1 VARSFFNG
9 RRTTGLSLIELA
21 LVMVI
26 VTLALVPV
34 IRMIGGPNSSEGK
47 GNATRVIGLKSKE
60 ILLANSLV
68 ERALSSDLQVFNC
81 GNAFNPVTNLPG
93 VGQSA
98 DFPAGGR
105 CTDNTYNQ
113 PLYYQWTVRNMDP
126 SGTEMPMGNHYYTS
140 VLNVWDTATGGT
152 PIMTL
157 PTFLFW
163 NESAFQ
169 TTSNS
174 TGIIVVLDSSGS
186 MSAGQVETAF
196 APRGLGNSASPFLK
210 YRYADPDIGYNP
222 PASIALNIN
231 NNAQLDV
238 VSALN
243 ADDPDTPWDDRYI
256 KPGILG
262 FPVGP
267 PSCST
272 SMANWNAVGN
282 VWQSPPFFAFDDN
295 DDRDRTRAICALT
308 GMPIDLVWQ
317 TTMNW
322 YFSRIEAAR
331 SSLISFLIS
340 MEADPSL
347 YQNTKLGFVTF
358 STDVVDRVVNPIES
372 VDGNNRYPQMRRWFT
387 WINRQGGSRM
397 IPATG
402 STNMYGALRRGAQV
416 AFSDSTLD
424 NRIIFLVG
432 DGAPMVA
439 PTSHAAFQTL
449 STQIGNGT
457 FPGANGKTATVF
469 TLGLLSSDPDLP
481 EYLRDDIALRT
492 PGGEFF
498 YAQSIG
504 DVDPIFNQI
513 KYQIQRVILLNK
525 SNRFNVDFS

>member
-1 VARSFFNG
+1 MTRFFFNG
-9 RRTTGLSLIELA
+9 RRAKGLSLIELA

-26 VTLALVPV
+26 VTIALVPV
-34 IRMIGGPNSSEGK
+34 IRMVGGPNSSSGQ
-47 GNATRVIGLKSKE
+47 GNATRVVGLRSKE
-60 ILLANSLV
+60 ILLANSLL
-68 ERALSSDLQVFNC
+68 ERALSSDLQVLSC
-81 GNAFNPVTNLPG
+81 GNSFNPLTSLPT
-93 VGQSA
+93 VGQST
-98 DFPAGGR
+98 DFPTGSR

-113 PLYYQWTVRNMDP
+113 PLYYQWTVRNMDA
-126 SGTEMPMGNHYYTS
+126 SGSDIPMGNHYYTS
-140 VLNVWDTATGGT
+140 TLNVWDKPSGGT
-152 PIMTL
+152 PLITL

-163 NESAFQ
+163 NESGTLA
-169 TTSNS
+169 TSNS
-174 TGIIVVLDSSGS
+174 TGIVVVLDSSGS
-186 MSAGQVETAF
+186 MTAGQIETAF
-196 APRGLGNSASPFLK
+196 APRGAGNSASPFLK
-210 YRYADPDIGYNP
+210 YRYADPAIGYNP

-262 FPVGP
+262 IPPGP
-267 PSCST
+267 ASCDT
-272 SMANWNAVGN
+272 SMANWNAGGS
-282 VWQSPPFFAFDDN
+282 VWQSPPIFAFDDN
-295 DDRDRTRAICALT
+295 DDRDRARAICLLT
-308 GMPIDLVWQ
+308 GVPSDFVWQ
-317 TTMNW
+317 TTMNL

-331 SSLISFLIS
+331 SSLLNFLVS

-358 STDVVDRVVNPIES
+358 STDVVDRVVTLES
-372 VDGNNRYPQMRRWFT
+372 IDGNNRYPQMRRWFT

-416 AFSDSTLD
+416 AFSDPTLD
-424 NRIIFLVG
+424 NRIVFLVG

-439 PTSHAAFQTL
+439 PTNHSAFQTL

-481 EYLRDDIALRT
+481 AYMRDDIALRT
-492 PGGEFF
+492 PGGQFF